1 MKRSHAY
8 RGVPSSSPP
17 AVSGSVKPTASARA
31 SCLGGIIAGF
41 LTVASAALNVAQAQG
56 PAADYPRKSVRII
69 VPAAPGGGADI
80 IARMIGQQLGK
91 NLGQTFLADN
101 RPGAANIVGTEV
113 AAKAQPDG
121 YTLIV
126 NTAGPMSINPLI
138 YAKLPY
144 DAVKDFAPI
153 SNVADTAFVLVVNPA
168 VPAKSVGEL
177 IALAKAKPGQLAYAS
192 WGRGSANH
200 LGTELF
206 MMMAQ
211 VKLLHVPYKG
221 SGAAMPDVLG
231 GNVQM
236 IFDTIASAV
245 PQIRAGRLRPL
256 GVSALKR
263 SSAIPDVP
271 TISESGL
278 DGYEAGSWFGFFAPA
293 RTPSEIVTK
302 LHGEIIKAL
311 KLPEVQERLAGLG
324 LDPVGN
330 TPAQFSQQIRSDLAK
345 WGKVVQAAGIQPE

>member
-1 MKRSHAY
+1 MNPSHAENA
-8 RGVPSSSPP
+8 GTPW
-17 AVSGSVKPTASARA
+17 
-31 SCLGGIIAGF
+31 LGMIAGF
-41 LTVASAALNVAQAQG
+41 LAVASLALNAAHAQE
-56 PAADYPRKSVRII
+56 PAAGYPRKAVRVI

-80 IARMIGQQLGK
+80 IARLIGQQLGK
-91 NLGQTFLADN
+91 SLGQNFLVDN

-113 AAKAQPDG
+113 VAKAPPDG

-153 SNVADTAFVLVVNPA
+153 SNVADTTFVLVVHPSL
-168 VPAKSVGEL
+168 PTKSVAEL
-177 IALAKAKPGQLAYAS
+177 IALAKAKSGQLAYAS

-221 SGAAMPDVLG
+221 SGAAMPDVLA

-236 IFDTIASAV
+236 IFDTIASSV

-256 GVSALKR
+256 GVSALNR
-263 SSAIPDVP
+263 SGAIPDVP
-271 TISESGL
+271 TISEAGL
-278 DGYEAGSWFGFFAPA
+278 DGFEAGSWFGFLAPA
-293 RTPSEIVTK
+293 RTPGEIVTK
-302 LHGEIIKAL
+302 LHGEIIKAM
-311 KLPEVQERLAGLG
+311 KVPEVQERLASLG

-330 TPAQFSQQIRSDLAK
+330 TPEQFVEQIRRDLAK

>member
-1 MKRSHAY
+1 MKPSHVV
-8 RGVPSSSPP
+8 RGVSSSKSP
-17 AVSGSVKPTASARA
+17 AASGTAKPAENAGTLRLGMI
-31 SCLGGIIAGF
+31 CLA
-41 LTVASAALNVAQAQG
+41 VASLAPNVALAQDT
-56 PAADYPRKSVRII
+56 AADFPRRPVRII

-80 IARMIGQQLGK
+80 IARLIGQQLGK
-91 NLGQTFLADN
+91 SLGQTFLVDN
-101 RPGAANIVGTEV
+101 RPGAANIVGTEIV
-113 AAKAQPDG
+113 AKAQPDG

-144 DAVKDFAPI
+144 DAAKDFAPI
-153 SNVADTAFVLVVNPA
+153 SNVADTAFVLVVNPT
-168 VPAKSVGEL
+168 VPAKSVAEL

-221 SGAAMPDVLG
+221 SGAAMPDVLA

-236 IFDTIASAV
+236 IFDTIASSV

-263 SSAIPDVP
+263 SGAIPEVP

-278 DGYEAGSWFGFFAPA
+278 DGYESSSWFGFLAPA
-293 RTPSEIVTK
+293 RTPREIVTK
-302 LHGEIIKAL
+302 LHGEIIKAM

-324 LDPVGN
+324 LEPVGN
-330 TPAQFSQQIRSDLAK
+330 TPAQFGEQIRSDLAK
-345 WGKVVQAAGIQPE
+345 WRKVVQAAGIQPE

>member
-1 MKRSHAY
+1 MQPLDAK
-8 RGVPSSSPP
+8 RGVISPA
-17 AVSGSVKPTASARA
+17 AVVSATDESAANKPGFSLAAIAACLAVASFAPGAARA
-31 SCLGGIIAGF
+31 Q
-41 LTVASAALNVAQAQG
+41 AA
-56 PAADYPRKSVRII
+56 AADYPRKAVRVI

-80 IARMIGQQLGK
+80 IARIIGQQLGK
-91 NLGQTFLADN
+91 SLGQTFLADN
-101 RPGAANIVGTEV
+101 RPGAANIVGTEIV
-113 AAKAQPDG
+113 AKAQPDG

-153 SNVADTAFVLVVNPA
+153 TNVADTAFVLVVNPA
-168 VPAKSVGEL
+168 VPAKSVAEL
-177 IALAKAKPGQLAYAS
+177 IALARSKPGQLAYAS

-206 MMMAQ
+206 IMMTQ
-211 VKLLHVPYKG
+211 IKLLHVPYKG
-221 SGAAMPDVLG
+221 SGAAMPDVLA

-256 GVSALKR
+256 GVSSLKR
-263 SSAIPDVP
+263 PAVIPGVP
-271 TISESGL
+271 TIAESGVN
-278 DGYEAGSWFGFFAPA
+278 GYESGSWFGFFAPA
-293 RTPSEIVTK
+293 KTPASIVRK
-302 LHGEIIKAL
+302 LHGEIIKAM
-311 KLPEVQERLAGLG
+311 KLPEVQERLATLG

-330 TPAQFSQQIRSDLAK
+330 TPEQFGEQIRGDFAK
-345 WGKVVQAAGIQPE
+345 WSKVVQAAGIQPE

>member
-1 MKRSHAY
+1 M
-8 RGVPSSSPP
+8 PW
-17 AVSGSVKPTASARA
+17 
-31 SCLGGIIAGF
+31 LGTIAGC
-41 LTVASAALNVAQAQG
+41 LAVAALALNGAYAQD
-56 PAADYPRKSVRII
+56 PAAGYPRKAVRVI

-80 IARMIGQQLGK
+80 VARLIGQQLGK
-91 NLGQTFLADN
+91 SLGQTFLADN
-101 RPGAANIVGTEV
+101 RPGAANIVGTEIV
-113 AAKAQPDG
+113 AKAQPDG

-138 YAKLPY
+138 YVKLPY

-153 SNVADTAFVLVVNPA
+153 TNVADTALVLVVNPA
-168 VPAKSVGEL
+168 VPAKSVAEL
-177 IALAKAKPGQLAYAS
+177 ISLAKAKPGELAYAS

-221 SGAAMPDVLG
+221 SGAAMPDVLA

-236 IFDTIASAV
+236 TFDTIASAV

-263 SSAIPDVP
+263 SGAIPDVP

-278 DGYEAGSWFGFFAPA
+278 DGYEAGSWFGFLAPA
-293 RTPSEIVTK
+293 RTSREIVTK
-302 LHGEIIKAL
+302 LHDEIIKAM
-311 KLPEVQERLAGLG
+311 KLPEVQERLATLS
-324 LDPVGN
+324 LEPVGN
-330 TPAQFSQQIRSDLAK
+330 TPAQFDEQIRSDLAK
-345 WGKVVQAAGIQPE
+345 WRKVVQAAGIHPE

>member
-1 MKRSHAY
+1 MKPSHAH
-8 RGVPSSSPP
+8 RGVLSTPWL
-17 AVSGSVKPTASARA
+17 AT
-31 SCLGGIIAGF
+31 IAGC
-41 LTVASAALNVAQAQG
+41 LAVAAPVLNAALAQD
-56 PAADYPRKSVRII
+56 AAAGYPKKAVRVI

-80 IARMIGQQLGK
+80 VARLIGQQLGK
-91 NLGQTFLADN
+91 SLGQSFLADN
-101 RPGAANIVGTEV
+101 RPGAANIVGTEIV
-113 AAKAQPDG
+113 AKAQPDG

-153 SNVADTAFVLVVNPA
+153 TNVADTALVLVVNPA
-168 VPAKSVGEL
+168 VPAKSVADL
-177 IALAKAKPGQLAYAS
+177 ITLAKTKPGQLAFAS

-206 MMMAQ
+206 MMMSQ

-221 SGAAMPDVLG
+221 SGAAMPDVLS

-256 GVSALKR
+256 GVSSPKR
-263 SSAIPDVP
+263 SPAIPAVP

-278 DGYEAGSWFGFFAPA
+278 NGYEAGSWFGFLAPA
-293 RTPSEIVTK
+293 RTPPEIVTK
-302 LHGEIIKAL
+302 LHGEIIKAM
-311 KLPEVQERLAGLG
+311 KLPEVQERLATLG

-330 TPAQFSQQIRSDLAK
+330 TPAQFGEQIRSDLAK

>member
-1 MKRSHAY
+1 MKPSHAG
-8 RGVPSSSPP
+8 RGISSS
-17 AVSGSVKPTASARA
+17 KTETAGTLRLGMVAGCLAIA
-31 SCLGGIIAGF
+31 SLAPNG
-41 LTVASAALNVAQAQG
+41 ALAQDA
-56 PAADYPRKSVRII
+56 AADFPRKPVRII

-80 IARMIGQQLGK
+80 IARLIGQQLGK
-91 NLGQTFLADN
+91 SLGQTFLVDN

-113 AAKAQPDG
+113 VAKAQPDG

-144 DAVKDFAPI
+144 DAMKDFAPV
-153 SNVADTAFVLVVNPA
+153 SNVADTAFVLVVHPSL
-168 VPAKSVGEL
+168 PAKSVAGL

-206 MMMAQ
+206 MMMSQ

-221 SGAAMPDVLG
+221 SGAAMPDVIA
-231 GNVQM
+231 GNVP
-236 IFDTIASAV
+236 IFFDTIASAV

-256 GVSALKR
+256 GVSSLKR
-263 SSAIPDVP
+263 SPAIPDVP
-271 TISESGL
+271 TIAESGL
-278 DGYEAGSWFGFFAPA
+278 DGFDAGSWFGFFAPA
-293 RTPSEIVTK
+293 KTPREIVTK

-311 KLPEVQERLAGLG
+311 KLPEVQERLATLG

-330 TPAQFSQQIRSDLAK
+330 TPAQFDEQIRRDLAK
-345 WGKVVQAAGIQPE
+345 WSKVVKAAGIQPE

>member
-1 MKRSHAY
+1 
-8 RGVPSSSPP
+8 V
-17 AVSGSVKPTASARA
+17 
-31 SCLGGIIAGF
+31 
-41 LTVASAALNVAQAQG
+41 
-56 PAADYPRKSVRII
+56 
-69 VPAAPGGGADI
+69 
-80 IARMIGQQLGK
+80 
-91 NLGQTFLADN
+91 
-101 RPGAANIVGTEV
+101 
-113 AAKAQPDG
+113 AKAPPDG

-153 SNVADTAFVLVVNPA
+153 SNVADTAFVLVVNPT
-168 VPAKSVGEL
+168 VPAKSVAEL

-221 SGAAMPDVLG
+221 SGAAMPDVLA

-236 IFDTIASAV
+236 IFDTIASSV

-263 SSAIPDVP
+263 SGAIPEVP

-278 DGYEAGSWFGFFAPA
+278 DGYESSSWFGFLAPA
-293 RTPSEIVTK
+293 RTPREIVAK
-302 LHGEIIKAL
+302 LHGEIIKAM

-324 LDPVGN
+324 LEPVGN
-330 TPAQFSQQIRSDLAK
+330 TPAQFGEQIRSDLAK
-345 WGKVVQAAGIQPE
+345 WRKVVQAAGIQPE

>member
-1 MKRSHAY
+1 MK
-8 RGVPSSSPP
+8 PS
-17 AVSGSVKPTASARA
+17 PTQNAGTHR
-31 SCLGGIIAGF
+31 LGMIAGC
-41 LTVASAALNVAQAQG
+41 LAIASLAPNGALAQDA
-56 PAADYPRKSVRII
+56 AADFPKRPVRII

-80 IARMIGQQLGK
+80 IARLIGQQLGK
-91 NLGQTFLADN
+91 SLGQTFLVDN
-101 RPGAANIVGTEV
+101 RPGAANIVGTEIV
-113 AAKAQPDG
+113 AKAQPDG

-144 DAVKDFAPI
+144 DAMKDFAPI
-153 SNVADTAFVLVVNPA
+153 TNVADTAFVLVVNPA
-168 VPAKSVGEL
+168 VAAKSVADL

-206 MMMAQ
+206 MMVTQ

-221 SGAAMPDVLG
+221 SGAAMPDVIA
-231 GNVQM
+231 GNVP
-236 IFDTIASAV
+236 IFFDTIASAV

-256 GVSALKR
+256 GVSSPKR
-263 SSAIPDVP
+263 SPAIPEVP
-271 TISESGL
+271 TNAESGL
-278 DGYEAGSWFGFFAPA
+278 DGFEAGSWFGFFAPA
-293 RTPSEIVTK
+293 KTPREIVTK
-302 LHGEIIKAL
+302 LHGEIVKAM
-311 KLPEVQERLAGLG
+311 KPPEVQERLATLG

-330 TPAQFSQQIRSDLAK
+330 TPAQFSEQIRRDLAK